1 MTLPQLR
8 PSADARRSGRHGLAF
23 ALGLAALVVPAVL
36 SAQTEHKAVEPT
48 AAPTPQVAPAGG
60 APRPEWLRNRIRWST
75 ASEVDNFGYDIFR
88 GLAKEGPFEKVNAK
102 PVLGKG
108 TTDEPQAY
116 EYYDA
121 SIEQGVAYW
130 YYVESISIQGEREIF
145 TPIFQAKPKLP
156 PEAAKPESQP
166 PTGGR

>member
-8 PSADARRSGRHGLAF
+8 PSADARPSGRRGLVLAI
-23 ALGLAALVVPAVL
+23 GLAAFVLPAVL
-36 SAQTEHKAVEPT
+36 SAQAEHKAVEPT
-48 AAPTPQVAPAGG
+48 PAATPQVAPAGG
-60 APRPEWLRNRIRWST
+60 TPHPEWLRNRIRWST

-116 EYYDA
+116 EYYDT
-121 SIEQGVAYW
+121 SIEQGIAYW
-130 YYVESISIQGEREIF
+130 YYVESISIQGVREIF

-156 PEAAKPESQP
+156 PETKPAESQP
-166 PTGGR
+166 PTGG